1 MLDERETGP
10 TILKTKL
17 ISIITISLFLLS
29 GCVTTT
35 ARAPFP
41 TASNDASKL
50 AWETCNGNFQCATL
64 KVPIDYT
71 DASLGEF
78 DIAVIRYRDP
88 NQHDR
93 IGSLVINPG
102 GPGVS
107 GIEYALNAEYILNP
121 DVLERYDIV
130 GFDPRGIG
138 QSTPI
143 HCLSDAEQD
152 ALFASDPKPDND
164 VEYAQTLSDTQG
176 FIDNCLENTANL
188 EHFSTAAAAHDMEL
202 LREALGETKLNYM
215 GFSYGTYLGTLYA
228 QQFPNNVG
236 RFVLDGAI
244 NPAISIDEQSLVQ
257 AVAFDKALA
266 NFVVDCRDH
275 KNCPLPKDATSTF
288 FTELFNKTAANPL
301 TITNGEST
309 RLVTEGLIV
318 TGTASALYDDASGWP
333 LLRAAIAQAL
343 EGDGSGFAKLADG
356 YNGRN
361 IDGTYSNNQNDA
373 NIIINCLDWQE
384 SRSND
389 AVRAAATKFIKKAP
403 VFGPYVAF
411 SGITCNLLNQA
422 LGNTQIT
429 TDQNTA
435 QIQKTATPILI
446 IGTTQDP
453 ATPYAW
459 AKALNNYIV
468 GSHLITMKGEG
479 HTGYGR
485 GSACTDDAV
494 DAYLTSGVIL
504 TKNLTCT
511 Q

>member
-1 MLDERETGP
+1 MP
-10 TILKTKL
+10 SAKKAL
-17 ISIITISLFLLS
+17 IVLVALALLLS
-29 GCVTTT
+29 GCAATTT
-35 ARAPFP
+35 ATAPFP
-41 TASNDASKL
+41 TASNDTSTL
-50 AWETCNGNFQCATL
+50 VWETCKGNFQCATL

-143 HCLSDAEQD
+143 HCLSNAEQD
-152 ALFASDPKPDND
+152 ALFANDPKPDND
-164 VEYAQTLSDTQG
+164 AEYAQTLSDTQS
-176 FIDNCLENTANL
+176 FVDKCLENTANL
-188 EHFSTAAAAHDMEL
+188 EHFSTEAAAHDMEL
-202 LREALGETKLNYM
+202 LREALGEAKLNYM

-228 QQFPNNVG
+228 EQFPNNVG

-266 NFVVDCRDH
+266 NFVIDCRDH

-309 RLVTEGLIV
+309 RLITEGLVV

-343 EGDGSGFAKLADG
+343 QGDGSGFAKLADG

-361 IDGTYSNNQNDA
+361 SDGTYSNNQNDA

-384 SRSND
+384 SRSNE
-389 AVRAAATKFIKKAP
+389 AVRAAATKFIKAAP

-411 SGITCNLLNQA
+411 SGITCNVLNQA
-422 LGNTQIT
+422 IGNTQIT

-435 QIQKTATPILI
+435 QFQKTATPILI

-459 AKALNNYIV
+459 AKALTNYIV

-485 GSACTDDAV
+485 GSACVDDAV
-494 DAYLTSGVIL
+494 DTYLITGETSFKAL
-504 TKNLTCT
+504 KCNS
-511 Q
+511 

>member
-1 MLDERETGP
+1 MP
-10 TILKTKL
+10 SAKKAL
-17 ISIITISLFLLS
+17 IALVALGLLLS
-29 GCVTTT
+29 GCAATTT
-35 ARAPFP
+35 ASKPFP
-41 TASNDASKL
+41 TTSNDTSKL

-71 DASLGEF
+71 DASRGEF

-138 QSTPI
+138 RSTPI
-143 HCLSDAEQD
+143 HCLSDVEQD
-152 ALFASDPKPDND
+152 LLFASDPKPDND
-164 VEYAQTLSDTQG
+164 AEYAQTLSDTQS
-176 FIDNCLENTANL
+176 FVDKCLAKTANL
-188 EHFSTAAAAHDMEL
+188 EYFSTANAAHDMEL
-202 LREALGETKLNYM
+202 LRQGLGEAKLNYM

-228 QQFPNNVG
+228 QQFPNKVG

-244 NPAISIDEQSLVQ
+244 NPAISTQEQSLVQ
-257 AVAFDKALA
+257 AIAFDKALA
-266 NFVVDCRDH
+266 NFVTDCHKH
-275 KNCPLPKDATSTF
+275 KNCPLPKDATSSY
-288 FTELFNKTAANPL
+288 FTDLFAKVSANPL

-309 RLVTEGLIV
+309 RLITESLVV

-333 LLRAAIAQAL
+333 LLRTAIAQAQQ
-343 EGDGSGFAKLADG
+343 GDGSGFAKLADG

-361 IDGTYSNNQNDA
+361 SNGTYSDNQNDA
-373 NIIINCLDWQE
+373 NVIIDCLDWQE
-384 SRSND
+384 SRSNESI
-389 AVRAAATKFIKKAP
+389 RAAAAQFAKSAP

-411 SGITCNLLNQA
+411 SGITCNALNQA
-422 LGNTQIT
+422 FGHTQTT
-429 TDQNTA
+429 TDKNTA
-435 QIQKTATPILI
+435 QIRKTATPILI

-453 ATPYAW
+453 ATPYEW

-468 GSHLITMKGEG
+468 GSRLITMKGEG

-494 DAYLTSGVIL
+494 DAYLITGTIPA
-504 TKNLTCT
+504 KNLTCI